1 MKVKVRD
8 VTYESVKEAA
18 AALGVTVAGVYT
30 ALDRGR
36 IDKLGLGKTMPKRMV
51 IGNVTFKSASE
62 AARALGFSRSYFK
75 DSHEGGRSKAKL
87 DAAIARFIRNREKSE

>member
-1 MKVKVRD
+1 MKVKVRG

-18 AALGVTVAGVYT
+18 KALGVTVAGVYT

-36 IDKLGLGKTMPKRMV
+36 IDKLGLGKTIPKKMV

-75 DSHEGGRSKAKL
+75 DDHQGKNSKARL
-87 DAAIARFIRNREKSE
+87 DAAIARFIRNQEQSK

>member
-1 MKVKVRD
+1 MKVKVRG

-18 AALGVTVAGVYT
+18 DALGVTIAGVYT

-36 IDKLGLGKTMPKRMV
+36 IDKLGLGKTIPKKMV

-62 AARALGFSRSYFK
+62 AGRALGFSRSYFRDAK
-75 DSHEGGRSKAKL
+75 LGGRAKARL
-87 DAAIARFIRNREKSE
+87 DEATARFIRNQEKTK